1 MPYLD
6 NTGYSRT
13 GNTLIPMKESENYCR
28 ECGAMLYH
36 NECLECQGDS
46 KQDENGEEPESQM
59 EE

>member
-13 GNTLIPMKESENYCR
+13 GNTLIPMKESEEYCR

-36 NECLECQGDS
+36 NECLEC
-46 KQDENGEEPESQM
+46 KQDENGDNTLEE
-59 EE
+59 